1 MWQRDDPARQGE
13 QRAIAAALKECF
25 QGRRVLEVACG
36 TGFWTC
42 FVAEVAKRVCA
53 IDAAPQM
60 LALARAKN
68 ISPERVE
75 FRLGD
80 AYKLDRCPGDF
91 DAGLANF
98 WFSHVPKARLQEFLD
113 GFHRRLGAGAV
124 VFMAENIYIP
134 GVGGDLIVRP
144 GEADTYKARVL
155 TDGSKHEVLKNYY
168 NREELDRI
176 LAPLSTGLEIQ
187 MGKCFW
193 WVEYQVK

>member
-1 MWQRDDPARQGE
+1 MCSGITPRPGPRAPEYCQRSQRDDPGRQGG
-13 QRAIAAALKECF
+13 QRGIRSALKQFF

-68 ISPERVE
+68 ISRERVE

-98 WFSHVPKARLQEFLD
+98 WF
-113 GFHRRLGAGAV
+113 
-124 VFMAENIYIP
+124 
-134 GVGGDLIVRP
+134 
-144 GEADTYKARVL
+144 
-155 TDGSKHEVLKNYY
+155 
-168 NREELDRI
+168 
-176 LAPLSTGLEIQ
+176 
-187 MGKCFW
+187 
-193 WVEYQVK
+193 